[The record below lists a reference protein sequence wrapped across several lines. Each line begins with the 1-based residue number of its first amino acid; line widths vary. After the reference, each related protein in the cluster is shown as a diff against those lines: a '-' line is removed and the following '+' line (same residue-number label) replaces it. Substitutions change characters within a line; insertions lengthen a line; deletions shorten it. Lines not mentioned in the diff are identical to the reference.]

1 MVNIGILGTGLMGQ
15 PMAQRLL
22 ESGFSVTAYN
32 RTPSKLEPLQSA
44 GVHIV
49 ATPREVLEASDCII
63 LMLTDAAAIRSLLL
77 CEDTRSRL
85 RDRTIIQM
93 GTITPTQSQAIR
105 DEIVAAGGEYL
116 EATVLGSIPEAKSG
130 TLIVMVGST
139 PEQFDRWLEVLK
151 SFGSEPLRMGE
162 VGSSAAVKLAMNQ
175 LIGSLTSA
183 FALSLAFVRRQGLD
197 VEDFMK
203 IVRQSALYAPTFD
216 KKLQRMLE
224 NNYANPNFPVKHL
237 HKDANLFLEEAQTLG
252 LETSLV
258 EGVSQVLQRTLD
270 LGLADE
276 DYSALYQAIENENK

>member
-1 MVNIGILGTGLMGQ
+1 MGQ
-15 PMAQRLL
+15 PMAQRLV

-32 RTPSKLEPLQSA
+32 RTPAKLEPLQSA
-44 GVHIV
+44 LVRIA
-49 ATPREVLEASDCII
+49 ATPREVLEASDCTI

-77 CEDTRSRL
+77 SPQTQPAL
-85 RDRTIIQM
+85 VGHTIVQM
-93 GTITPTQSQAIR
+93 GTIASTHSQTLR

-116 EATVLGSIPEAKSG
+116 EATVLGSIPEAKTG

-139 PEQFDRWLEVLK
+139 PAQFDRWRDVLK
-151 SFGSEPLRMGE
+151 ALGREPLRVGE
-162 VGSSAAVKLAMNQ
+162 VGSAAALKLAMNQ

-183 FALSLAFVRRQGLD
+183 FALSLALVRRQGLD

-224 NNYANPNFPVKHL
+224 DNYANPNFPVKHL
-237 HKDANLFLEEAQTLG
+237 LKDTHLFLEEAQTLG
-252 LETSLV
+252 LDASVV
-258 EGVSQVLQRTLD
+258 EGVSQILQRTVA

-276 DYSALYQAIENENK
+276 DYCALYRAIDGGDRV

>member
-15 PMAQRLL
+15 PMAKRLL

-32 RTPSKLEPLQSA
+32 RTPSKLEPLQSL
-44 GVHIV
+44 GVHIA
-49 ATPREVLEASDCII
+49 ATPREVLEASDCTI
-63 LMLTDAAAIRSLLL
+63 LMLTDAAAIHSLLL
-77 CEDTRSRL
+77 WEDTKSGL
-85 RDRTIIQM
+85 AGHTIIQM
-93 GTITPTQSQAIR
+93 GTITPTQSQTIH

-116 EATVLGSIPEAKSG
+116 EATVLGSIPEAKTG

-151 SFGSEPLRMGE
+151 SFGSEPLWMGE
-162 VGSSAAVKLAMNQ
+162 VGSSAAIKLAMNQ

-183 FALSLAFVRRQGLD
+183 FALSLAFIRRQGID

-216 KKLQRMLE
+216 KKLQRMLD

-237 HKDANLFLEEAQTLG
+237 FKDASLFLEEAEALG

-258 EGVSQVLQRTLD
+258 EGVSQVLQRTLE

-276 DYSALYQAIENENK
+276 DYSALYRAIENEN